1 MSTLFQI
8 TLTVFC
14 AFTIIITSVMD
25 LNATHM
31 TNPLWPAHARF
42 HWGIQYLSCLLM
54 QLFALVLLWSAR
66 GKGGDPLVIMVIA
79 SAPLLFWGLFL
90 PALLFPGTG
99 TWPDGVSAPAGMPA
113 FFLRFHPNMIIA
125 LVITVGTVVLSVREL
140 KWLR

>member
-42 HWGIQYLSCLLM
+42 HWSIQYLSCLLM

-66 GKGGDPLVIMVIA
+66 GKVGDPLVIMVVA

-125 LVITVGTVVLSVREL
+125 LVITVVTVVLSVREL
-140 KWLR
+140 KWMR